1 MPRDPRAQHR
11 HLSSQHTLLVPR
23 AASAGELF
31 CGLCWPC
38 WFYLPL
44 GNCPGE
50 TVFVPTPTM
59 VARAGQRRATSLW
72 LAALPLTTKLAYEL
86 PNTLLVRR
94 TSSTRELRLQ
104 ALLPMT
110 TSLAYERPHTH
121 FWSLVSAA
129 AGSTVSATCRWA
141 SVLASLPLD
150 HPAQWSRGL
159 GTKATSLLL
168 ALRALRALLLAAGQ
182 LSWRACRWT
191 TPHNGREDRAT

>member
-1 MPRDPRAQHR
+1 MSLRQWSGRDWHCHTPAMSTRAGQRSWLLAAGCLPRDPSTFE
-11 HLSSQHTLLVPR
+11 LPNILLVPR
-23 AASAGELF
+23 AASAGELC

-50 TVFVPTPTM
+50 TVVVPTPTM

-110 TSLAYERPHTH
+110 TSLAYARPHTH
-121 FWSLVSAA
+121 TFGPSHFQCS
-129 AGSTVSATCRWA
+129 
-141 SVLASLPLD
+141 
-150 HPAQWSRGL
+150 
-159 GTKATSLLL
+159 
-168 ALRALRALLLAAGQ
+168 
-182 LSWRACRWT
+182 
-191 TPHNGREDRAT
+191 

>member
-1 MPRDPRAQHR
+1 MTTTLAYELPNI
-11 HLSSQHTLLVPR
+11 LLVPR
-23 AASAGELF
+23 AASAGELC

-50 TVFVPTPTM
+50 TVVVPTPTM

-110 TSLAYERPHTH
+110 TSLAYARPHTH

-141 SVLASLPLD
+141 TVLVRWPLY
-150 HPAQWSRGL
+150 PPPQWSRGL

-168 ALRALRALLLAAGQ
+168 ALRALRALLPAAGQ